1 MSSARD
7 RLLQKLFA
15 RTKPAVVMDI
25 GACNGYAGVH
35 YGRMFPGTQVHAF
48 EPVPANHALVLAN
61 AAKHPE
67 VDLRAHR
74 LALSDRVGT
83 AVLHLSSAEGSRQS
97 DGHRSSSLL
106 EPGLT
111 TEVHPWLEFKQRIEV
126 PTDTLDAFCARA
138 GITGIDLIHMDV
150 QGAELMVLRGA
161 PVMLPRVKTIWMEV
175 ERVQLYKGQ
184 PVKRDVETFMR
195 ANGFV
200 LAISNVDH
208 IAGDQLWLSRSFLKE
223 QPRSVQRQVSLGRTL
238 EAVRMGAV
246 TTIGAVRYRMQ
257 LRTRLRA
264 VLKAL
269 RLPV

>member
-1 MSSARD
+1 
-7 RLLQKLFA
+7 
-15 RTKPAVVMDI
+15 MDI

-35 YGRMFPGTQVHAF
+35 YGHLFPGTVVHAF

-67 VDLRAHR
+67 VDLRAHC
-74 LALSDRVGT
+74 LALSDKAGT

-126 PTDTLDAFCARA
+126 PTDTLDAFCSREK
-138 GITGIDLIHMDV
+138 ITGIDIMHMDV

-161 PVMLPRVKTIWMEV
+161 PLMLPRAKAIWMEV

-184 PVKRDVETFMR
+184 PVKREVEAFMH

-200 LAISNVDH
+200 LAISSVDH
-208 IAGDQLWLSRSFLKE
+208 IAGDQLWVLRTFLE
-223 QPRSVQRQVSLGRTL
+223 VQPRSLQRQVALGRQWG
-238 EAVRMGAV
+238 AVRMSAV
-246 TTIGAVRYRMQ
+246 TALGALRYRVQ

-269 RLPV
+269 RLSA